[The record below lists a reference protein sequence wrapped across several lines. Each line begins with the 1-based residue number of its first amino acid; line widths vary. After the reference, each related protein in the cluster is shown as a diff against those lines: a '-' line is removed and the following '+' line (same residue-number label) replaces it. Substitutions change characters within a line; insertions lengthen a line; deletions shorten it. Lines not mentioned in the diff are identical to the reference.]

1 MLEAGQLVPIEFRG
15 RQFDAIIID
24 PDGLGAGKPTVGIG
38 YRGMSRHTD
47 VPAQTFV
54 DTIH

>member
-47 VPAQTFV
+47 VPAHSFV